1 MRWLNFMA
9 SCSSPWQKRP
19 KEPRAKRQNDA
30 HQPVRLRTSR
40 PPGYVHCLF
49 QLLRRRDRRLDYL
62 SLRPRLLVD
71 VSQRSLCTTLLG
83 RAVAM
88 PLIVAPTALA
98 GLAHPDSEIAIG
110 RGDPGSVGSVAS
122 AGFVDPGFYSL

>member
-1 MRWLNFMA
+1 MNLINLYDYEQAARQVMPAAYFGYYAGGAADEISL
-9 SCSSPWQKRP
+9 
-19 KEPRAKRQNDA
+19 RQN
-30 HQPVRLRTSR
+30 RLEFNR
-40 PPGYVHCLF
+40 
-49 QLLRRRDRRLDYL
+49 L

-88 PLIVAPTALA
+88 PLIVAPTTLA
-98 GLAHPDSEIAIG
+98 GLAHPDGEIAIG